1 MPMQFQCKSSRPV
14 HQPACRQVQQLQPP
28 SPCRWDICTSART
41 WATSLADT
49 GPLFTPPVPV
59 EAAVFSEETAL
70 YEFGEYGW
78 GGGKHSKSTEE
89 AAGQLVRVGCSEVV
103 SRGRSRIATEH
114 WGHCAWLGPMPPISR
129 VNTRAV
135 HTPTA
140 ISRSTPT
147 AFSWSNPARPTL
159 PPSCLRADKF
169 LFKVN
174 QLGGYNGL
182 PVSCAEET

>member
-1 MPMQFQCKSSRPV
+1 MSLVSMGGEVESTAK
-14 HQPACRQVQQLQPP
+14 
-28 SPCRWDICTSART
+28 ARR
-41 WATSLADT
+41 
-49 GPLFTPPVPV
+49 
-59 EAAVFSEETAL
+59 
-70 YEFGEYGW
+70 
-78 GGGKHSKSTEE
+78 K
-89 AAGQLVRVGCSEVV
+89 QLVSCSELVAQRL
-103 SRGRSRIATEH
+103 SAGADPELRLSTR
-114 WGHCAWLGPMPPISR
+114 GHCAWLGPMPPISR

-147 AFSWSNPARPTL
+147 ALSWSNPARPTL